1 MFRMLPSRWVIY
13 DLWPTIDI
21 RVVRLYLFYYS
32 RTVWALLTILSVIS
46 LNFLQASRTLNNS
59 EC

>member
-1 MFRMLPSRWVIY
+1 MVIWHLSRETLP
-13 DLWPTIDI
+13 
-21 RVVRLYLFYYS
+21 FYYS